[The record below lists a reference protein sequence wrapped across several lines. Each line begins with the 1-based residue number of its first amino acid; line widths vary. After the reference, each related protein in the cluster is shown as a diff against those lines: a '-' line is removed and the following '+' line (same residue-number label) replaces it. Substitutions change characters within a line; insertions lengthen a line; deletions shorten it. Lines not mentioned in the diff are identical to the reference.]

1 MKKSLFT
8 LITSMF
14 LSVAAVAANDQKID
28 QNDPQKD
35 KEKKNSFSLT
45 EGYFSIFEILLDAP
59 KPDSIRPSLPAKPN
73 NSGAKLKK
81 K

>member
-1 MKKSLFT
+1 MKKSLLT
-8 LITSMF
+8 LVSSMV
-14 LSVAAVAANDQKID
+14 LSVAAYAANDQKID

-45 EGYFSIFEILLDAP
+45 EGYFSIFEILLDTP
-59 KPDSIRPSLPAKPN
+59 KPDSLRPVLPNKPN
-73 NSGAKLKK
+73 NSDAKAKK